1 MKNKNYDSGQVW
13 ALCPGCRQ
21 SPQSLARLVAG
32 GSTVVVSVGDGV
44 GDREGV
50 ADGERAWEG
59 EESCT
64 DSLGRGQVVS
74 FK

>member
-1 MKNKNYDSGQVW
+1 M
-13 ALCPGCRQ
+13 
-21 SPQSLARLVAG
+21 
-32 GSTVVVSVGDGV
+32 VSVGDGV

-50 ADGERAWEG
+50 ADGEWAWEG

-64 DSLGRGQVVS
+64 DSPGRGQVVS